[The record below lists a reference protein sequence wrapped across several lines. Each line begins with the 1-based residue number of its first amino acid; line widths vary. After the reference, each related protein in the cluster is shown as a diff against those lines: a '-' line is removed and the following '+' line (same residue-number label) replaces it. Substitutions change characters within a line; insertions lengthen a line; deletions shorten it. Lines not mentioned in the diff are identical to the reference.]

1 MKPWM
6 IVLASAIGAIV
17 VAAALVVPEMAQ
29 APRSGVGPILVVHW
43 PALAVAA
50 LAMYGLCV
58 MLLTTTIL
66 TAAILRLR
74 RHLAHT
80 ARDRAP
86 TWQDCAAAF
95 TADRFRQLSP
105 LLALLP
111 AQSKEADGAVLL
123 QTRPCAREARSEIAR
138 LHYISLAR
146 SHFFSALIILA
157 GIFSLGAARDYGM
170 LPFQFG
176 AIPTASAIVIIAGL
190 VFLAILGR
198 IAIDVTAEP
207 LFEILLQ
214 LPAERVET
222 RLLRRAVELLE
233 STCRGDSAHDKT
245 PASPAQLPEL
255 IVASVEQGHRLLLE
269 AVSRLSANV
278 EALET
283 VMRTSVE
290 TLESTIRASDAQRR
304 PMHDNKVNDASA
316 LPQLQAAVEDLT
328 AVLQRLSAVPDPEET
343 TPSADQISPRAPAP
357 RLARELRKLLQ
368 EINAG

>member
-1 MKPWM
+1 
-6 IVLASAIGAIV
+6 
-17 VAAALVVPEMAQ
+17 
-29 APRSGVGPILVVHW
+29 
-43 PALAVAA
+43 
-50 LAMYGLCV
+50 
-58 MLLTTTIL
+58 MLLTTAIL

-74 RHLAHT
+74 RHLART
-80 ARDRAP
+80 APGRAP

-95 TADRFRQLSP
+95 AANGFRQLSP
-105 LLALLP
+105 GLTPLLAE
-111 AQSKEADGAVLL
+111 SEEADGAVPL
-123 QTRPCAREARSEIAR
+123 QTRPSAREARSEIAR

-157 GIFSLGAARDYGM
+157 GIFSLGAARDYGI

-207 LFEILLQ
+207 LFEILSQ

-222 RLLRRAVELLE
+222 RLLRRAVELLQ
-233 STCRGDSAHDKT
+233 SAHLGHSAHDKT

-255 IVASVEQGHRLLLE
+255 IVASVEQGHRLLLD
-269 AVSRLSANV
+269 AVSRLSANIA
-278 EALET
+278 ALET
-283 VMRTSVE
+283 AMRTSIE
-290 TLESTIRASDAQRR
+290 TLESTKRASDVQQR
-304 PMHDNKVNDASA
+304 PMDDNQITDASG

-343 TPSADQISPRAPAP
+343 ILAADRTSSSAPAP
-357 RLARELRKLLQ
+357 RLARELHDLLQ
-368 EINAG
+368 EIDAR